1 MLVCI
6 YVVVK
11 VLTMAPGL
19 TQLEIVPFRVAAY
32 NKTKQMMDFYDPEH
46 KDDFLFISGT
56 KMRALAR
63 AGETPPGGFM
73 APKAWQVLVEYYQ
86 SLSSSM

>member
-1 MLVCI
+1 MTVETGC
-6 YVVVK
+6 VVVTWK
-11 VLTMAPGL
+11 CWSELCGT
-19 TQLEIVPFRVAAY
+19 
-32 NKTKQMMDFYDPEH
+32 MDFYDPEH

-63 AGETPPGGFM
+63 AGETPPSGFM

-86 SLSSSM
+86 SITSS